1 MPVVARGQITIV
13 DLNDGRPLS
22 LFLGTELPL
31 TQTYLQENN
40 TYVPDWRT
48 KNMVITPQLFVT
60 GVDSSQ
66 MSQVKSAP
74 VWKING
80 STNLAE
86 FGASVANKQPY
97 ALTINKNMGDNNQL
111 LIECEV
117 SYTDPVTTL
126 VSKAKASISLS
137 KNEDHGRPIFAV
149 GYTPKGNVFKQGIN
163 SLTAHCDLWRGANID
178 NTNVSYTW
186 YKLNFT
192 SGNWEKLTQSSN
204 YGITGF
210 TTNEITIPSSAVLNS
225 ASFKCVCRDEDT
237 NSGTYTKEV
246 AEVLSFVDNTD
257 PFKLDIL
264 APQGTTMVAGQEST
278 TLNAQVW
285 QGGELLTGAKLSSF
299 KYNWLVYDKNGTTKL
314 HEQLNSSS
322 PTFTLLKNM
331 VNIKA
336 VVICELVVP

>member
-13 DLNDGRPLS
+13 DLNDAKSLS
-22 LFLGTELPL
+22 LYLGTELPL
-31 TQTYLQENN
+31 TQTYLKENS
-40 TYVPDWRT
+40 TYIPDWRT

-74 VWKING
+74 VWKIGG
-80 STNLAE
+80 STNLSE
-86 FGASVANKQPY
+86 FGASVANKAPY
-97 ALTINKNMGDNNQL
+97 ALTINKNMGDNHHL

-117 SYTDPVTTL
+117 TYTDPETGL
-126 VSKAKASISLS
+126 DSKAKASISLS
-137 KNEDHGRPIFAV
+137 KNADHGQPIFAV
-149 GYTPKGNVFKQGIN
+149 GYTPKGNIFKQGIN

-186 YKLNFT
+186 HRLNFT
-192 SGNWEKLTQSSN
+192 TGNFEKITQSSS

-210 TTNEITIPSSAVLNS
+210 TTNEITIPSSAVTS
-225 ASFKCVCRDEDT
+225 SSTFKCVCRDEDP

-246 AEVLSFVDNTD
+246 AENLSFIDYTD
-257 PFKLDIL
+257 PYRLEIL
-264 APQGTTMVAGQEST
+264 SPQGTRMVAGQEST

-285 QGGELLTGAKLSSF
+285 QGAELLTGNQLKSF
-299 KYNWLVYDKNGTTKL
+299 KYNWLVYDKLGTTKV

-322 PTFTLLKNM
+322 PTFTLLKGM
-331 VNIKA
+331 VNVKA
-336 VVICELVVP
+336 VVYCELVAP